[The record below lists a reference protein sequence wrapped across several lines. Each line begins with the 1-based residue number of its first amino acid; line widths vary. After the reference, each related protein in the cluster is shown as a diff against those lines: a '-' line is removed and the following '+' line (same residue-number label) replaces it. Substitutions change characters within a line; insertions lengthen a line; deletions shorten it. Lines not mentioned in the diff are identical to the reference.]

1 MYIRCWGSRGG
12 LPVSGPEFIRYGGDT
27 TCIEVKSN
35 NGDSVII
42 DAGTGIRNLGNTLSG
57 KSNIG
62 KMNLIFTH
70 AHLDHIMGFPFFSPI
85 YKEQTELTIFGNHCK
100 TGSFETVLKEI
111 MRDPYFPVDF
121 DTIPSK
127 IEFEDLSKEPFQIGS
142 LTIIPIVLNHPNGA
156 TGFRIEE
163 KDTSFVFLTDN
174 ELEDEQPDSRPT
186 EYYQQYCQNADLL
199 FHDAEFTEAEYP
211 KFTAWGHSKYT
222 DAAQLAINS
231 GVSRFGLFHINNRRT
246 DDKMD
251 ELVESA
257 QEIIRSSGSEIE
269 CFGVG
274 SAFEI
279 NL

>member
-1 MYIRCWGSRGG
+1 M
-12 LPVSGPEFIRYGGDT
+12 SGPEFIRYGGDT

-35 NGDSVII
+35 EGDTVII
-42 DAGTGIRNLGNTLSG
+42 DAGTGIRNLGNSLFNQSD
-57 KSNIG
+57 IRE
-62 KMNLIFTH
+62 MNLIFTH

-174 ELEDEQPDSRPT
+174 ELEDEQPHSRPT
-186 EYYQQYCQNADLL
+186 EYYQQFCQNADLL

-211 KFTAWGHSKYT
+211 NFTAWGHSKYT
-222 DAAQLAINS
+222 DAAQLAVKS
-231 GVSRFGLFHINNRRT
+231 GVSRFGLFHINNRRS
-246 DDKMD
+246 DDQMD
-251 ELVESA
+251 ELVKDA
-257 QEIIRSSGSEIE
+257 QRIIRSSGSGIE

-274 SAFEI
+274 SDFRI